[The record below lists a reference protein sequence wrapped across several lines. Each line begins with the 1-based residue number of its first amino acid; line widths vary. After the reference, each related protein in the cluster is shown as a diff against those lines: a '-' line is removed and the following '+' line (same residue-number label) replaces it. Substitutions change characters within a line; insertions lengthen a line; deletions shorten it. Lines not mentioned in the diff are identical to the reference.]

1 MLRFLFKLLA
11 SIYLVIIFAVI
22 SLLTMIFYRNKRD
35 RLERISRN
43 TALFSPIL
51 LRIMGVKFR
60 VMDHTRG
67 KGLAGRSFVVANHVS
82 YVDVFILAA
91 IRPMLFISSVE
102 LSNTL
107 FVGHVSKLGGTVF
120 VERRKYR
127 NLRQEIG
134 NIASVLDQGFI
145 VVLFPEAGTSDGT
158 ALLPFRPSL
167 FEAAIQ
173 SDSDIVPVCIR
184 YLKIDGQNLS
194 FLNKDHIV
202 FHGGVKFVPHIIQ
215 LFRHHDIEAEINI
228 FDRISTRGKSRKEL
242 VGKAYKL
249 IFDCY
254 PGIMK
259 H

>member
-22 SLLTMIFYRNKRD
+22 SLLTMVFYRNKKN

-51 LRIMGVKFR
+51 LRIMGVKFK
-60 VMDHTRG
+60 VMDHTHG
-67 KGLAGRSFVVANHVS
+67 KSLAGKSLVVANHVS

-102 LSNTL
+102 LSNAL

-167 FEAAIQ
+167 FEAAIK
-173 SDSDIVPVCIR
+173 SDADIVPVCIR
-184 YLKIDGQNLS
+184 YLKIDGQDLS

-202 FHGGVKFVPHIIQ
+202 FHGGVRLVPHIIQ
-215 LFRHHDIEAEINI
+215 LFRHHDIEAEVNI
-228 FDRISTRGKSRKEL
+228 FDRISTRGKGRKEL
-242 VGKAYKL
+242 VSKAYKL

>member
-35 RLERISRN
+35 RLERTSRN

-60 VMDHTRG
+60 VIDRTSG
-67 KGLAGRSFVVANHVS
+67 KGLAGKSMVVANHVS

-120 VERRKYR
+120 VERRKHR
-127 NLRQEIG
+127 NLRNEIN
-134 NIASVLDQGFI
+134 NIASVLDHGFR

-167 FEAAIQ
+167 FEAAIK
-173 SDSDIVPVCIR
+173 SDADIVPVCIR
-184 YLKIDGQNLS
+184 YLKINGQDVS
-194 FLNKDHIV
+194 RKNKDHIV
-202 FHGGVKFVPHIIQ
+202 FHGGVKFIPHIIQ
-215 LFRHHDIEAEINI
+215 LFRHHDIEVEANI
-228 FDRISTRGKSRKEL
+228 FGRISTRGKSRKEL
-242 VGKAYKL
+242 VSHVYQL
-249 IFDCY
+249 ILDCY
-254 PGIMK
+254 PGII
-259 H
+259 